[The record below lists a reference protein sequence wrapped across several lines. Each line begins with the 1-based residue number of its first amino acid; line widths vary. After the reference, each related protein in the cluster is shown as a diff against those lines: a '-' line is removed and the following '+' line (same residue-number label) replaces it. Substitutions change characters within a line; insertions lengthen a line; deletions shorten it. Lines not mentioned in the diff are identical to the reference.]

1 MASVSI
7 LRSIANNTPYTL
19 SIRNGES
26 KSDLFSI
33 GAQSAWN
40 GCMNVPWIGKVSE
53 NYKAIELVMGAKAE
67 TTLWLFQ
74 DYWEPAHENAV
85 TYLFGTEMDYTGGT
99 LEVPGNN
106 RGGGNHNLII
116 SLEGNRFTLKMM

>member
-1 MASVSI
+1 MCMAKQQSPARTPTLNFEPTRKLEQFMASVSI

-85 TYLFGTEMDYTGGT
+85 KYLFGPEMD
-99 LEVPGNN
+99 
-106 RGGGNHNLII
+106 
-116 SLEGNRFTLKMM
+116 